1 MRSKAS
7 VSISVI
13 GASRQGVAMGV
24 DQDDTIIRR
33 RVRQKMEF
41 VVDDIIEQAEPS
53 EAELE
58 LWLAEHSTSYA
69 RPERYRFRQ
78 LYLNPERHGDG
89 LAADAQRILVELR
102 TLEEDTDPRGLGDPS
117 LIEHAFADVSV
128 QAVGATFGEAFAE
141 GLATLPTGE
150 WSGPLESAYGLHLV
164 HIDART
170 EGVLPPLD
178 EVRAEVER
186 DWAFAQREEASRRF
200 HEGILA
206 RYRVV
211 IEWPVD
217 PDAAQGAQKP

>member
-1 MRSKAS
+1 MKKA
-7 VSISVI
+7 
-13 GASRQGVAMGV
+13 
-24 DQDDTIIRR
+24 
-33 RVRQKMEF
+33 
-41 VVDDIIEQAEPS
+41 
-53 EAELE
+53 
-58 LWLAEHSTSYA
+58 Y
-69 RPERYRFRQ
+69 
-78 LYLNPERHGDG
+78 
-89 LAADAQRILVELR
+89 
-102 TLEEDTDPRGLGDPS
+102 
-117 LIEHAFADVSV
+117 
-128 QAVGATFGEAFAE
+128 EAFAE
-141 GLATLPTGE
+141 GLAALPTGE

-200 HEGILA
+200 HEGVLA